1 MFEWAGQTSASNIG
15 SQCSA
20 QRVTKVSLFQV
31 AKVPMNTYDYTL
43 RVQIRA
49 PNSHLLTAP
58 EISLQLSSFFSFEC
72 KHNIICTHIDKILV
86 LNFGGKFELS
96 HFQLIL
102 ILKLTN
108 YAMIKRYSQ
117 KLAYNN
123 DVRGS

>member
-1 MFEWAGQTSASNIG
+1 MFEWAGQTLTSNIG
-15 SQCSA
+15 SQCLA
-20 QRVTKVSLFQV
+20 QRVTKVSLLQV

-43 RVQIRA
+43 PVQIRA
-49 PNSHLLTAP
+49 PNAHMLTFL
-58 EISLQLSSFFSFEC
+58 EISLQLSFFRFEC
-72 KHNIICTHIDKILV
+72 KHNIICTQFDIILV

>member
-1 MFEWAGQTSASNIG
+1 MFEHRQPMLP
-15 SQCSA
+15 
-20 QRVTKVSLFQV
+20 RVAEESLFQV
-31 AKVPMNTYDYTL
+31 AEVPTNMHDYTL
-43 RVQIRA
+43 PAQIRA
-49 PNSHLLTAP
+49 PNANVLNAL
-58 EISLQLSSFFSFEC
+58 EISLQLSFFRFEC
-72 KHNIICTHIDKILV
+72 KHNIICTQFDIILV